1 MEPFQTVIDTPPRSF
16 TDSVRMS
23 CIFQMAGIHR
33 RAAVVGFGDD
43 RGTVR
48 RSLDAPVGGAVC
60 GVVMI
65 FATVILAGCGSSA
78 STLDTTRLQ
87 HAAAASI
94 LEDYGVHVRV
104 SCPANVPRKAGF
116 RFWCTALLD
125 VGSYPLLVAE
135 TDDRG
140 RLRYENSAPL
150 RTLDIGR
157 VRRAIAGRLAAAGV
171 HGATVACPA
180 AVIQQAGVGF
190 VCDANALGRDFR
202 FGVRELD
209 GAGRIRF
216 SQEA

>member
-1 MEPFQTVIDTPPRSF
+1 MV
-16 TDSVRMS
+16 
-23 CIFQMAGIHR
+23 R
-33 RAAVVGFGDD
+33 RA
-43 RGTVR
+43 
-48 RSLDAPVGGAVC
+48 LDAPVGGAVH
-60 GVVMI
+60 GIVAVVATMI
-65 FATVILAGCGSSA
+65 LTGCGSSTT
-78 STLDTTRLQ
+78 TLDTTRLQ

-94 LEDYGVHVRV
+94 LQDYGVHVRV
-104 SCPANVPRKAGF
+104 SCPASVPRKAGF

-135 TDDRG
+135 ADDRG

-157 VRRAIAGRLAAAGV
+157 VRRAIAGRLAAAGAR
-171 HGATVACPA
+171 GATVTCPA

-190 VCDANALGRDFR
+190 VCHAKASGRDFR

-209 GAGRIRF
+209 GAGRVRF